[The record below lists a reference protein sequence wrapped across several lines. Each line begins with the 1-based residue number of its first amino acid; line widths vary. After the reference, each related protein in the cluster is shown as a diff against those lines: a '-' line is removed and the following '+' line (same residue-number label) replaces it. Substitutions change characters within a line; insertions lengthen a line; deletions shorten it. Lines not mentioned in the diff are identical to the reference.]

1 MQKGSKA
8 SKKQLAYKDNLV
20 TYHLGTIDATRAG
33 SEYAAI
39 RAYIADIK
47 ARAAAALTNQDK
59 DEHERLL
66 KRLADTRG
74 PYYLYAGE
82 DIQPDL
88 RSASADRLIPPGKL
102 SGTSSYSHE
111 AP

>member
-1 MQKGSKA
+1 
-8 SKKQLAYKDNLV
+8 V
-20 TYHLGTIDATRAG
+20 TYNLGTIDATKAG

-39 RAYIADIK
+39 RTYIADIK
-47 ARAAAALTNQDK
+47 ARAAAALTNKDK

-74 PYYLYAGE
+74 PYYLYAEE

-88 RSASADRLIPPGKL
+88 RSASAERLIPPGKL